1 MKSSRGLRIVA
12 WGKALSRHGRLAGLL
27 LALGLCGGLA
37 TSAHGAEPDFV
48 GVLALAIDDEAAAN
62 LELSDEQRAKLLAV
76 IDQREDEALELALE
90 IKDLPP
96 AERAD
101 RLAPFR
107 RESERLGLAVLD
119 EQQREKLR
127 ALGAKLPSD
136 REDSSSEAAQA
147 ETAQPEPSD
156 EQPASTDGQ
165 PVAGE
170 SGPSQAAGN
179 GRLQF
184 NFRFQPWSEVLDWFA
199 QQADLS
205 LVMDAPPP
213 GTLNYTDS
221 RGYTPAEAIDL
232 LNSVLLTKGY
242 TLIRRD
248 RMLMVINVEDGIPP
262 NLVPRVP
269 LEELD
274 DKGEFELVSVLFP
287 LEKMTTEEAAQEIST
302 LIGPQGS
309 VVKLP
314 KAQQVL
320 VTETAGRLR
329 TIRSVIEGIEDPE
342 GGGGLRVFQLKSITL
357 DSAMK
362 TLRQL
367 LDIPAD
373 GNATMDGSLRL
384 ALEPAGNRLL
394 VRGQADKVARLAE
407 IIKAID
413 VAGSGGGG
421 LLGETPQLEVYSI
434 SSADPT
440 AVLEVLQTL
449 LAGRPD
455 VRLAID
461 SRTGNLVAHARPGEH
476 ATIRATIAQMQRD
489 GSKVEVI
496 RLSRLDPQLAVLAI
510 NKLFGAEGSANA
522 PKVDAEPVTRQLLVR
537 GSEAQIAQ
545 IRGLLEKMGEGD
557 SAAGAVARG
566 GNVRMLPLS
575 GRAARAGLA
584 LLEQVWPTLYQNK
597 IRIVT
602 PSAVGPALRQGDD
615 SSTPRRRDL
624 LRGLDPTI
632 QPSAPAATPER
643 LEQRR
648 ERDDE
653 PPESRA
659 TTGREAR
666 QGRFRLA
673 QETRVRDQVAVAD
686 EAGGERP
693 LDQASDDGSAD
704 DEASGD
710 VSPDSGPLED
720 GPLED
725 GPLEDGPLED
735 GPLEDGPLEDGS
747 LQDGSLED
755 GADDEPPPIVVAP
768 GPGGTMIASEDLDAL
783 DVFESLLSELA
794 SRATSGGKE
803 FTIFYL
809 KSATAAVVAETLGNI
824 LGGGSVSRGGPGGS
838 LLGNIAG
845 AALGEGGGGMMGAL
859 MGLGQGGGDSG
870 GPIVARGV
878 LIVPDHRLN
887 ALVVEGSPNDL
898 DTIEQLLE
906 VLDQEGVPETLV
918 ASRPRMIPVIH
929 TKASDVADV
938 IKQVYQDRLTT
949 SAGAQRQPSPEDFIR
964 MLRGGGRRGQGGGGG
979 GDSNASE
986 PQKMAIGVDVRTNSI
1001 VISAPQPLFEE
1012 VEQLVQTL
1020 DQVTENTTQAVRVV
1034 TLRRSNTSAVQ
1045 QALQAIVGGTSQTA
1059 RSSDSRGGQQASRRD
1074 GDSPRGPDPEQ
1085 MERIRQRM
1093 EFFNNMQQGRG
1104 GFGGGGFGGRGFGG
1118 GDEGGNRGGRGGNR

>member
-1 MKSSRGLRIVA
+1 MP
-12 WGKALSRHGRLAGLL
+12 GLL
-27 LALGLCGGLA
+27 LALGLSAGLA
-37 TSAHGAEPDFV
+37 TAAHCAEPDFV

-62 LELSDEQRAKLLAV
+62 LKLSDEQRAKLLAV

-165 PVAGE
+165 PVAAT
-170 SGPSQAAGN
+170 SGSSQAAGN

-461 SRTGNLVAHARPGEH
+461 PRTGNLVAHARPGEH

-584 LLEQVWPTLYQNK
+584 QLQQVWPTLYQNK

-615 SSTPRRRDL
+615 SSTPRRQDL
-624 LRGLDPTI
+624 LRGLDPII

-704 DEASGD
+704 AEAPGD

-720 GPLED
+720 GSLE
-725 GPLEDGPLED
+725 
-735 GPLEDGPLEDGS
+735 
-747 LQDGSLED
+747 DGSLED

-824 LGGGSVSRGGPGGS
+824 LGGGSVSRGGSGGS

-870 GPIVARGV
+870 GPIIARGV

-938 IKQVYQDRLTT
+938 IKQVYQDRLIT
-949 SAGAQRQPSPEDFIR
+949 SAGAQRQPSPEDFVR

-1104 GFGGGGFGGRGFGG
+1104 GFGGGGFGDRG
-1118 GDEGGNRGGRGGNR
+1118 EGNRGGRGGGNR